1 MAGVIGTR
9 VESLDASAGARWF
22 NLGMKAA
29 IVAVFAVAILFP
41 PAVLEGKGMGFR
53 APLFVGSAALIP
65 LMQRFRRTP
74 RTPYP
79 HLGDGLL
86 VAPFVL
92 DTLGNLFGF
101 YNDYDGTDDVLH
113 FTNWVLL
120 VGAFMAFRYRR
131 TDRNEEAVLV
141 GVGFGAIA
149 IIIWEIMEWI
159 VAETGAGGCLQ
170 LTYGDTIGD
179 LTISSTGGLI
189 GALIG
194 RFCFS
199 RAASP
204 QA

>member
-22 NLGMKAA
+22 NLGMKVA
-29 IVAVFAVAILFP
+29 IVVVFAVAILIP
-41 PAVLEGKGMGFR
+41 PDVLEGKGMGFR

-65 LMQRFRRTP
+65 LMQRFGRHP
-74 RTPYP
+74 RNPYP
-79 HLGDGLL
+79 HIGDGLL
-86 VAPFVL
+86 VAPFVF

-101 YNDYDGTDDVLH
+101 YNDYDVTDDVLH

-120 VGAFMAFRYRR
+120 VSAFMAFRYRR
-131 TDRNEEAVLV
+131 TDRNDEAVLV

-149 IIIWEIMEWI
+149 IIIWEIMEWA
-159 VAETGAGGCLQ
+159 VAETGAGGGLQ

-194 RFCFS
+194 RYCFS
-199 RAASP
+199 RAVP
-204 QA
+204 QPA